1 MAGVNAA
8 GAAGIAP
15 DDHPVLE
22 TASRTLVMIGLMAGT
37 MMQILDT
44 TIANVALPHMQASL
58 GASQDSISWVLTS
71 YIVALA
77 IATPLTGW
85 LADRIGARRL
95 MIVSIA
101 SFMIASML
109 CGIAA
114 NLTQM
119 VLFRVAQ
126 GIAGAFIGPLAQAFL
141 LDINRPSYHMRAL
154 SIFSVVVMV
163 GPVIG
168 PIIGG
173 ILTESLDW
181 RWVFYINVPIGIV
194 CLALLIPLLPD
205 KPRGDRS
212 FDGLG
217 FAMLAVAIGTFQLAL
232 DRGEHKEWLQSTE
245 ILCEFGI
252 ALAASWMFGVH
263 LATSRGALFDPRLIG
278 DRNLV
283 TGSLFMGMIGVVMMS
298 SLALLPS
305 MLQSLYGY
313 DVVDTGLILMSR
325 GIGSVIAMSCT
336 GWLMRRFGPRV
347 LVLTGLAMTS
357 FSLWQMTQ
365 WSLEMEMTP
374 VIVSGVIQ
382 GLGIGIV
389 LLPLNI
395 MSFATLPQY
404 LRTDG
409 AAIFSLMRN
418 IGSSVGI
425 AIATS
430 QLARN
435 MQVSHADL
443 SQHLTAARLPLDPS
457 LLQMLGDAG
466 AGVLAM
472 LNGEVSRQ
480 AAMIA
485 YIDDFKLMMIACL
498 LTLPLILLL
507 RTPKVVRPADLV
519 HISE

>member
-1 MAGVNAA
+1 M
-8 GAAGIAP
+8 
-15 DDHPVLE
+15 LE

-37 MMQILDT
+37 TMQILDT

-95 MIVSIA
+95 MICAIA
-101 SFMIASML
+101 SFMVASML

-119 VLFRVAQ
+119 VLFRLIQ
-126 GIAGAFIGPLAQAFL
+126 GIAGAFIGPLSQAFL
-141 LDINRPSYHMRAL
+141 LDIHKPSYHMRAL

-168 PIIGG
+168 PVMGG

-181 RWVFYINVPIGIV
+181 RWVFYINVPIGIL
-194 CLALLIPLLPD
+194 CLALLIPLLPA
-205 KPRGDRS
+205 KPKGRRM

-217 FAMLAVAIGTFQLAL
+217 FAMLAVAIGAFQLAL
-232 DRGEHKEWLQSTE
+232 DRGEHKEWLQSAE

-252 ALAASWMFGVH
+252 ALAAFWMFAVH
-263 LATSRGALFDPRLIG
+263 SATNRNALFDPRLLG

-313 DVVDTGLILMSR
+313 DVIDTGLILMSR
-325 GIGSVIAMSCT
+325 GLGSVAVMSVT
-336 GWLMRRFGPRV
+336 GWLMRRFGPRALV
-347 LVLTGLAMTS
+347 LVGLMLTS
-357 FSLWQMTQ
+357 FSLWQMTR
-365 WSLEMEMTP
+365 WSLEMETTP
-374 VIVSGVIQ
+374 IIVSGFIQ
-382 GLGIGIV
+382 GVGIGVV
-389 LLPLNI
+389 LLPLNV
-395 MSFATLPQY
+395 MSFSTLPQY

-418 IGSSVGI
+418 IGASVGI

-443 SQHLTAARLPLDPS
+443 AQQLTAARLPLDPS

-466 AGVLAM
+466 AGALAM

-485 YIDDFKLMMIACL
+485 YIDDFQLMMIACL
-498 LTLPLILLL
+498 VTLPLILLL
-507 RTPKVVRPADLV
+507 KSPKIVQRADLV
-519 HISE
+519 HLSE